1 MKICS
6 QKYECCYSVY
16 GGLND
21 NNNRMSLNAAYKQDS
36 NKFLDVH
43 TLVQLLGALSCQQLQ
58 LVYTLVVTNTSKS
71 ERHIQ
76 LLPHLYSSY
85 TSGYSQRLIKHVSG
99 LTCFPGSNA
108 GKVIDQSFQTL
119 VPMHALSAASLI
131 ATCMCSF
138 TLGSLMPTT
147 CTRSSAVH
155 LSATCQKIQGT
166 SGGGFAGRAAEESRR
181 RR

>member
-119 VPMHALSAASLI
+119 ACIVGRIFDCHLHVLIHSRQSHAHHLHTLI
-131 ATCMCSF
+131 SRALVSNMSEDTGDF
-138 TLGSLMPTT
+138 W
-147 CTRSSAVH
+147 
-155 LSATCQKIQGT
+155 
-166 SGGGFAGRAAEESRR
+166 GR
-181 RR
+181 